1 MLCNMRFVCLC
12 NIFMLYN
19 LHKKL
24 TCSVMMDR
32 LLHELVLLQVV
43 VRDVLHRHMNH
54 DYLVMYHI
62 WITCACCPGGWSA
75 LFLLPLGVLLSLPA
89 LCLHCPGSLKVH
101 SNHCAKCSC
110 HPCTHAVNACK
121 CKADVH
127 YTVIYHVMN
136 HHLWLYITWHVLW
149 YIPHRRWCIMLCNSL

>member
-1 MLCNMRFVCLC
+1 MLYNKGIFYNMLDMLCNMRFVCLC

-62 WITCACCPGGWSA
+62 
-75 LFLLPLGVLLSLPA
+75 
-89 LCLHCPGSLKVH
+89 
-101 SNHCAKCSC
+101 
-110 HPCTHAVNACK
+110 
-121 CKADVH
+121 
-127 YTVIYHVMN
+127 
-136 HHLWLYITWHVLW
+136 
-149 YIPHRRWCIMLCNSL
+149 